1 LGEEVLVMTHDNFA
15 VSLPHHRLHVWQL
28 ALELVRLV
36 RSVEIG
42 DADNRAQAREAASSC
57 ARNIAEGAGRQSRRD
72 KARVYGIAR
81 GEAVECVAAVEIAGA
96 LGACAAADVARVVT
110 LGGRVSAMLS
120 RLT

>member
-1 LGEEVLVMTHDNFA
+1 MA
-15 VSLPHHRLHVWQL
+15 RVSLPHHTLHVWNL
-28 ALELVRLV
+28 AIELVRLV
-36 RSVEIG
+36 RDTRID

-57 ARNIAEGAGRQSRRD
+57 ARNIAEGAARSGARD
-72 KARVYGIAR
+72 KARVYAIAR

-96 LGACAAADVARVVT
+96 LGACGEQDVARIVE